1 MSSAGYGI
9 LEGYNPTL
17 PSSSAVERLF
27 GAAAQ
32 VPTARRNTQSAYLSP
47 ITVYCDRRK
56 ICPQRQNQHSISKPT
71 RF

>member
-1 MSSAGYGI
+1 MSSASYGI

-27 GAAAQ
+27 SAAAQ

-47 ITVYCDRRK
+47 ITFIVTGERYAHKDRT
-56 ICPQRQNQHSISKPT
+56 NT
-71 RF
+71 A